1 MAGFVPGLLA
11 AIPTIS
17 KVIKDIKDGIQD
29 KTKQAEGAA
38 SDAATK
44 AVKDQ
49 KKGPVAAKAATAV
62 VSEETRKAVDAAAA
76 KLKKEYSAA
85 QLKLSV
91 QLEIAADLD
100 AFFAAE
106 DNLYAMKEVIIY
118 KDNGKRLNEDDVR
131 LLTEW
136 WDTAG
141 DNLKTI
147 KQKEVEI
154 RKLDESAQKQELLN
168 VIHAIDHGAAKRI
181 DHAFKT
187 GPLSALDANAR
198 ELHMLLETATGA
210 ALEILRQLSAGL
222 KEVATTER

>member
-1 MAGFVPGLLA
+1 M
-11 AIPTIS
+11 
-17 KVIKDIKDGIQD
+17 
-29 KTKQAEGAA
+29 
-38 SDAATK
+38 
-44 AVKDQ
+44 
-49 KKGPVAAKAATAV
+49 

-118 KDNGKRLNEDDVR
+118 KDNGKRLKHEDDVR

-141 DNLKTI
+141 DNLKADHERSRDSQARRVGTV
-147 KQKEVEI
+147 KTECDSCDRPRREENH
-154 RKLDESAQKQELLN
+154 DHALN
-168 VIHAIDHGAAKRI
+168 GAA
-181 DHAFKT
+181 
-187 GPLSALDANAR
+187 
-198 ELHMLLETATGA
+198 
-210 ALEILRQLSAGL
+210 
-222 KEVATTER
+222 ERA